1 MVDLVRTVR
10 TVPAFKADRVVRFL
24 QVFFGGSGA
33 QIDLCVSL
41 LRTSYMKFI

>member
-10 TVPAFKADRVVRFL
+10 TVPAFKTDRVVGFL
-24 QVFFGGSGA
+24 QVFWGSGA

>member
-24 QVFFGGSGA
+24 QVFLGVPERRLTCA
-33 QIDLCVSL
+33 CRYCVL
-41 LRTSYMKFI
+41 PI